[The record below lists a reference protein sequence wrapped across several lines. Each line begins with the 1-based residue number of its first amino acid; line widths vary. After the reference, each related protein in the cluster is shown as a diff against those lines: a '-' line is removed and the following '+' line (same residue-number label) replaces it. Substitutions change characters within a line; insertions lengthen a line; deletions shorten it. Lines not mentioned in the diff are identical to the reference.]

1 MKKYL
6 TTLSL
11 FLIILIY
18 SVSFSGCSILPNFE
32 FKIESLND
40 KFSKNPEIY
49 NVLGDNTKLTSKCAG
64 GHLSYD
70 YRGIYFNPT
79 MAIDTVNKKLLFIQ
93 FVIVNYDYKYPFGNP
108 FGDIKEIIFITA
120 EQLRIVIKPDLVKH
134 DYTGA
139 IYELYIADILYDD
152 YLKLSNTEALEIKI
166 IGNNNIQTYTKD
178 DVLPSFLLNIKTF
191 NNYTF
196 RLFNKGI
203 QGMTIDEYQNKYN
216 RYIQTYDDGSMVG
229 YDVVQIS
236 EEDFAQSACWYID
249 SNKDLSSDPALVGAE
264 EIKDIKSVY
273 EEHNGI

>member
-11 FLIILIY
+11 FLILLTY
-18 SVSFSGCSILPNFE
+18 LLSFSSCSILPDFE

-49 NVLGDNTKLTSKCAG
+49 NVLGDNAKLTSKCAG
-64 GHLSYD
+64 GHISYD

-79 MAIDTVNKKLLFIQ
+79 MAIDTVNKKLLFVQ
-93 FVIVNYDYKYPFGNP
+93 FVMVNYDYKYPFGNP
-108 FGDIKEIIFITA
+108 FGGIKEIIFITA

-152 YLKLSNTEALEIKI
+152 YLKLSNTEGLEIKI

-178 DVLPSFLLNIKTF
+178 EILPSFLLNIKTF

-196 RLFNKGI
+196 KLFNKGI
-203 QGMTIDEYQNKYN
+203 
-216 RYIQTYDDGSMVG
+216 
-229 YDVVQIS
+229 
-236 EEDFAQSACWYID
+236 
-249 SNKDLSSDPALVGAE
+249 
-264 EIKDIKSVY
+264 
-273 EEHNGI
+273 